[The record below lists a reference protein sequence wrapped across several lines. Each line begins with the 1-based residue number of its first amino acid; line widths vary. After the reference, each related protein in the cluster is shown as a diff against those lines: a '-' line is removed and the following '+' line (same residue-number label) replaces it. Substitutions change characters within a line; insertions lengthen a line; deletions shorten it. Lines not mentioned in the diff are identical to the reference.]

1 MPTRGEWSRFGLA
14 IADNAASHEIGIV
27 EHRSVGMHQRVAQLS
42 SFVDGT
48 RRLRCI
54 MAGNASRKR
63 KLPEQ
68 PPKAVFVLLNAR
80 VELRVRTFE
89 IGVRHHARPA
99 MPRTADV
106 NDVEVIHLDD
116 AIKVHVDEVQP
127 WSRTPVSQQTRL
139 DVLEFQRLTQ
149 QRIGVEVNLSDREII
164 RSAPVSIHLAQL
176 FQGKGLCR
184 RR

>member
-1 MPTRGEWSRFGLA
+1 M
-14 IADNAASHEIGIV
+14 D
-27 EHRSVGMHQRVAQLS
+27 RSW
-42 SFVDGT
+42 
-48 RRLRCI
+48 RLGGN
-54 MAGNASRKR
+54 MAGNTPGKR
-63 KLPEQ
+63 KLFEQ
-68 PPKAVFVLLNAR
+68 PLHTLFILLNG
-80 VELRVRTFE
+80 
-89 IGVRHHARPA
+89 GVDLGGRRIIKKKRQHARPA

-106 NDVEVIHLDD
+106 NDVEVIHSDD
-116 AIKVHVDEVQP
+116 AIKVHVDEVHP